1 MSGNSDPRGD
11 IRRPTPPP
19 RRRWPWAAAV
29 VLLVA
34 AGVTAYLLISKKM
47 DECGSGVR
55 RTGPQNECVGVSDG
69 SYAFRSSLKPVMDK
83 IKEENRRVE
92 RSGRKWVSV
101 AYVEPLSSDPNDEA
115 AKYQIVEELKGAYLA
130 QRQLNDNQLG
140 GLGDLPQ
147 IRLLVANIGERSQQW
162 KPLTDQLIAM
172 AHGKDRLVAVAGFGT
187 SRGGTLKA
195 VDALRA
201 AKVPMMGSTVTADA
215 LSSAS
220 AVGFF
225 RVSAPNSDQA
235 SAAAAYLAGQQR
247 AKHGYK
253 VLVIRDRNQDD
264 IYNTSLYK
272 DFMTAAGAKKLALMD
287 GEVQYASGIDG
298 ISNAFSAVAQQ
309 VCYKKPDAIFFAGRG
324 ANLRGL
330 VIAMSAAGR
339 RCPVTVLTGDD
350 AVGVYYD
357 ANTPDATV
365 KQFQRDWTVSRV
377 TVLYTALGHP
387 GLPERLY
394 AKADNPYTGFV
405 ELYHRT
411 FGGTGDEELQDGQ
424 ATLGHDA
431 VWTLGVAIHQ
441 AAGDDGSATVNAEST
456 LSQLVT
462 GVTAAGVTGPIQ
474 LDSDGNPHN
483 KPMAVVRLDPRGAY
497 AFEQVIKP

>member
-1 MSGNSDPRGD
+1 MSGSNPD
-11 IRRPTPPP
+11 IRRPARPP
-19 RRRWPWAAAV
+19 RRKWPWVAG
-29 VLLVA
+29 LLVLVVV
-34 AGVTAYLLISKKM
+34 GVLAFRKITHEM
-47 DECGSGVR
+47 DECGPGVT
-55 RTGPQNECVGVSDG
+55 RTGPHHECIGVSDG
-69 SYAFRSSLKPVMDK
+69 SYAFRKSLEPVMDK
-83 IKEENRRVE
+83 IRDENRRVE
-92 RSGRKWVSV
+92 KSGRKWVSV

-115 AKYQIVEELKGAYLA
+115 AKYQILEELRGAYLA

-140 GLGDLPQ
+140 GVGDLPQ
-147 IRLLVANIGERSQQW
+147 IRLLVANIGERSEQW

-172 AHGKDRLVAVAGFGT
+172 AHGGKDRLVAVAGFGT

-215 LSSAS
+215 LSSAD

-235 SAAAAYLAGQQR
+235 SAAAAYLAGRQKAR
-247 AKHGYK
+247 HGYR
-253 VLVIRDRNQDD
+253 VLVIRDRNEDD
-264 IYNTSLYK
+264 IYNTSLYR
-272 DFMTAAGAKKLALMD
+272 DFMKAARDKRLALMD

-298 ISNAFSAVAQQ
+298 ISNAFSTVAQQ

-324 ANLRGL
+324 ANLRGF

-357 ANTPDATV
+357 ESTSAATV
-365 KQFQRDWTVSRV
+365 EQYQRDWTASRV

-387 GLPERLY
+387 QLPNRLY
-394 AKADNPYTGFV
+394 KKPDNPLTGFLD
-405 ELYHRT
+405 LYHRT
-411 FGGTGDEELQDGQ
+411 FGGTGDTQLQDGQ

-441 AAGDDGSATVNAEST
+441 AAGDDGSASVNAEST

-462 GVTAAGVTGPIQ
+462 GVSAAGVTGPVQ

-483 KPMAVVRLDPRGAY
+483 KPMALVRLTPQGRY
-497 AFEQVIKP
+497 TFEQVLMP